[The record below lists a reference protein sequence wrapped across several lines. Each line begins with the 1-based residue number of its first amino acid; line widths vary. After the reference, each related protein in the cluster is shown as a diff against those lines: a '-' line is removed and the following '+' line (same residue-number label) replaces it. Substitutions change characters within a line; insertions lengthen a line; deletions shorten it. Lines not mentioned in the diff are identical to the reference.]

1 MRKAD
6 ALEGE
11 SRAIRVR
18 VVDDHVTVREGLAA
32 ILARQADMEVVA
44 EAANGRE
51 AVALWRIHRPDVVLL
66 DLRMP
71 VLDGIGTI
79 DRIRS
84 EDASARILVL
94 TTFDTDVEISG
105 AIKAGAKGYLLKDA
119 PRETLLDAIRKVD
132 SGETIIP
139 AALVTKLASGVS
151 FDALTTREQDV
162 LTLVARGRSNKEI
175 ASALMITE
183 TTVKSHLRSVF
194 AKLRVLSRTEAIA
207 AASRRGLVHL

>member
-11 SRAIRVR
+11 SRTIRVL

-32 ILARQADMEVVA
+32 ILARQPDMEVVA

-175 ASALMITE
+175 ASALTITE

-194 AKLRVLSRTEAIA
+194 AKLRVFSRTEAIA

>member
-11 SRAIRVR
+11 SRTIRVL

-32 ILARQADMEVVA
+32 ILARQPDMEVVA

-119 PRETLLDAIRKVD
+119 PRETLLDAIRKID

-175 ASALMITE
+175 ASALTITE

-194 AKLRVLSRTEAIA
+194 AKLRVFSRTEAIA

>member
-11 SRAIRVR
+11 RRTIRVL

-32 ILARQADMEVVA
+32 ILARQPDMEVVA

-51 AVALWRIHRPDVVLL
+51 AVALWRLHRPDVVLL

-84 EDASARILVL
+84 EEASARILVL

-119 PRETLLDAIRKVD
+119 PRETLLDAIRRVD

-194 AKLRVLSRTEAIA
+194 AKLRVFSRTEAIA

>member
-1 MRKAD
+1 MRRAD
-6 ALEGE
+6 ALESE
-11 SRAIRVR
+11 SRVIRVLI
-18 VVDDHVTVREGLAA
+18 VDDHVTVREGLAA

-51 AVALWRIHRPDVVLL
+51 AVALWRTHKPDVMLL

-71 VLDGIGTI
+71 TLDGIGTI
-79 DRIRS
+79 DRVRS
-84 EDASARILVL
+84 EDPTARILVL

-119 PRETLLDAIRKVD
+119 PRETLLDAIRKID
-132 SGETIIP
+132 CGETIIP
-139 AALVTKLASGVS
+139 AALVTKLAAGVS
-151 FDALTTREQDV
+151 FDALTSREQDV
-162 LTLVARGRSNKEI
+162 LTLLARGRSNKEI
-175 ASALMITE
+175 ACTLAITE